1 MAWLNQK
8 IRQRLLGAFVLT
20 ALAVIFLP
28 MLLTR
33 EQEPVQVQVEVPDMP
48 NIPAMPEI
56 QIETITVPELPTVD
70 DDIDIVLNKP
80 MLADDESDAV
90 KGSVVN
96 EEDNDPLAA
105 KVTDTP
111 VPPTTAKTSESPT
124 KPATKQTPA
133 PANANQPPVRRLDTA
148 SLPISWSVQLASLK
162 NHSNAE
168 KLRDDLRRKGYNAYI
183 RPEDGMSKV
192 LVGPLIDLNSANRL
206 RSELEIKQRLKG
218 FVVRFQP

>member
-20 ALAVIFLP
+20 ALTVIFLP

-33 EQEPVQVQVEVPDMP
+33 EQEPAQVQVEVPDMP

-56 QIETITVPELPTVD
+56 QIETVTVPELPAVN
-70 DDIDIVLNKP
+70 DDIDIVLDKP

-90 KGSVVN
+90 KEPVVH
-96 EEDNDPLAA
+96 ESNDPLTA
-105 KVTDTP
+105 KVPDTP
-111 VPPTTAKTSESPT
+111 VPPTAKPSESPT
-124 KPATKQTPA
+124 KPATKQTPT

-162 NHSNAE
+162 NRDNAE

-183 RPEDGMSKV
+183 RPADGMSKV
-192 LVGPLIDLNSANRL
+192 LVGPLIDLNTANRL

>member
-8 IRQRLLGAFVLT
+8 LRQRLLGAFVLT

-33 EQEPVQVQVEVPDMP
+33 EQEPAQVQVEVPDIP

-56 QIETITVPELPTVD
+56 QIETATVPEPPAMD
-70 DDIDIVLNKP
+70 DDTDIALDKP
-80 MLADDESDAV
+80 MMTDDESDAV
-90 KGSVVN
+90 K
-96 EEDNDPLAA
+96 EP
-105 KVTDTP
+105 DTP
-111 VPPTTAKTSESPT
+111 VPPPTAKPSESPT
-124 KPATKQTPA
+124 KPATTQTPA
-133 PANANQPPVRRLDTA
+133 PANTNQPPVRRLDSA

-162 NHSNAE
+162 NHDNAE
-168 KLRDDLRRKGYNAYI
+168 KLRDDLRHKGYNAYI
-183 RPEDGMSKV
+183 RPADGMSKV
-192 LVGPLIDLNSANRL
+192 LVGPLIDLNAANRL